1 MMSEKLWG
9 GRFNGDANDLFLR
22 LGASIN
28 VDIKMA
34 NEDIEGSIAHATM
47 LSHVGIITETE
58 KDQIVNGL
66 KEIKEEFDEGKLH
79 FSYQNEDIHM
89 NVETV
94 LTEKIGSVA
103 GKLHTARSR
112 NDQVALDFHLYL
124 KKRLPQIMALIRSFQ
139 SELVNLADENLETI
153 MPGYTHLQHAQ
164 PISFAHYLMAYY
176 EMLDRD
182 YDRFEF
188 NQNHTNMSPIGA
200 AALAGTTFP
209 IDTHFT
215 ANELG
220 LDSPYNN
227 SIDAVSDR
235 DFAIEFLSNAS
246 ILMMHLSRLC
256 EEICLWSSYEFKY
269 VELSDAFS
277 TGSSIMPQK
286 KNPDMCELIRGK
298 TGVVYGHLN
307 ALLATMKSLPLA
319 YNKDLQEDKAGVFD
333 TVENIEPILQL
344 MTEMIATM
352 QVNKDLMLQ
361 AVEKDFSN
369 ATELADYLSDK
380 GLPFRQSHRIAG
392 ELVAKCINKNCY
404 LQDLSLEQ
412 LHNYSD
418 LFEEDIYEDLKPH
431 VAIQRRKS
439 YGSTGFNEVHKQI
452 EKAKEK
458 LKGEMNHE
466 E

>member
-1 MMSEKLWG
+1 MSEKLWG

-94 LTEKIGSVA
+94 LTEKIGAVA

-188 NQNHTNMSPIGA
+188 NQKHTNMSPIGA

-209 IDTHFT
+209 IDPHFT

-246 ILMMHLSRLC
+246 ILMMHLSD
-256 EEICLWSSYEFKY
+256 Y
-269 VELSDAFS
+269 A
-277 TGSSIMPQK
+277 K
-286 KNPDMCELIRGK
+286 KFA
-298 TGVVYGHLN
+298 YG
-307 ALLATMKSLPLA
+307 LATNSNTSNYRMHSVLEAQSCHKRRTL
-319 YNKDLQEDKAGVFD
+319 
-333 TVENIEPILQL
+333 IC
-344 MTEMIATM
+344 
-352 QVNKDLMLQ
+352 VN
-361 AVEKDFSN
+361 
-369 ATELADYLSDK
+369 
-380 GLPFRQSHRIAG
+380 
-392 ELVAKCINKNCY
+392 
-404 LQDLSLEQ
+404 
-412 LHNYSD
+412 
-418 LFEEDIYEDLKPH
+418 
-431 VAIQRRKS
+431 
-439 YGSTGFNEVHKQI
+439 
-452 EKAKEK
+452 
-458 LKGEMNHE
+458 
-466 E
+466 

>member
-1 MMSEKLWG
+1 MSEKLWG

-94 LTEKIGSVA
+94 LTEKIGAVA

-164 PISFAHYLMAYY
+164 PISFAHYLMAYC

-188 NQNHTNMSPIGA
+188 NQKHTNMSPIGA

-209 IDTHFT
+209 IDPHFT

-277 TGSSIMPQK
+277 TGSSIMP
-286 KNPDMCELIRGK
+286 
-298 TGVVYGHLN
+298 
-307 ALLATMKSLPLA
+307 LA

-333 TVENIEPILQL
+333 TVENVEPILQL

-369 ATELADYLSDK
+369 ATELADYLSAK